1 MGGARELPGARPAPL
16 LIVLRPLV
24 ALLTAA
30 VVATSGVARAQS
42 SEPPKP
48 HVEVTLPPAASLA
61 TAPPTVR
68 TIGVLRAGRTP
79 ELVRNGFP
87 ARLHYKLERWAA
99 GTFVN
104 DVKATAEWE
113 VIANYD
119 ALAKTYRLVRATP
132 QTAVVIGDY
141 QSLAEADDVLDDPY
155 EAPIAPP
162 KRGEKSYY
170 ALTLTV
176 EAMSLSDLDEVRRWL
191 RGELR
196 PAVSGKRNAGTAVT
210 SGVRTLFVRILGG
223 ERVEYRATTGVFRP

>member
-1 MGGARELPGARPAPL
+1 MRRLSRAS
-16 LIVLRPLV
+16 LIV
-24 ALLTAA
+24 ALLAAPTA
-30 VVATSGVARAQS
+30 VHAQS
-42 SEPPKP
+42 PRP
-48 HVEVTLPPAASLA
+48 HVELTLPPAAALA
-61 TAPPTVR
+61 TSPPMVR
-68 TIGVLRAGRTP
+68 TIGVLVAGRTP

-87 ARLHYKLERWAA
+87 ARLHYKVERWAA

-113 VIANYD
+113 VIAEYD

-132 QTAVVIGDY
+132 QAAVVIGDY
-141 QSLAEADDVLDDPY
+141 PTLTEADDALDVAY
-155 EAPIAPP
+155 AAPISLP
-162 KRGEKSYY
+162 RGGEKSYY

-210 SGVRTLFVRILGG
+210 TGVRTLFVRILGG

>member
-1 MGGARELPGARPAPL
+1 MPRAA
-16 LIVLRPLV
+16 V
-24 ALLTAA
+24 ALALLVTTVGGSAP
-30 VVATSGVARAQS
+30 AQA
-42 SEPPKP
+42 PRP
-48 HVEVTLPPAASLA
+48 HVELTLPPPASLA
-61 TAPPTVR
+61 TSPPVVR
-68 TIGVLRAGRTP
+68 TIGVLEAGRTP

-87 ARLHYKLERWAA
+87 ARLHYKVERWAA

-113 VIANYD
+113 VIAEYD

-132 QTAVVIGDY
+132 QAAVVIGDY
-141 QSLAEADDVLDDPY
+141 QTLGEADDALDDAY
-155 EAPIAPP
+155 TAPISIPR
-162 KRGEKSYY
+162 RGDKSYY
-170 ALTLTV
+170 ELTLTV